1 MKIETESEQS
11 YQPILNVGDENM
23 EESER
28 SEQFISR
35 HQRTKAKYIAGR
47 SAEDLYNFDVSVALT
62 EIEFNRRNR
71 L

>member
-1 MKIETESEQS
+1 VKIETESEQS

-28 SEQFISR
+28 SEQFMIEASEDEGEVYR
-35 HQRTKAKYIAGR
+35 RTI
-47 SAEDLYNFDVSVALT
+47 
-62 EIEFNRRNR
+62 RRGFIQ